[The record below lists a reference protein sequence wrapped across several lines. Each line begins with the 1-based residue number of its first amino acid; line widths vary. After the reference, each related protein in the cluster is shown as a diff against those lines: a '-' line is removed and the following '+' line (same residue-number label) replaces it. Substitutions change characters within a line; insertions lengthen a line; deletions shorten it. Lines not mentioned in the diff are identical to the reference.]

1 LNKKIHKGV
10 DKYYIMEKNVATYLG
25 QKGYTIKKENM
36 EISDQIE
43 LRNDLMVKPFV
54 PKTSMVKPESFP
66 IYRESKN
73 KFYIPRFYGIDTY
86 GNPEANLLKSGKD
99 IDLEFN
105 GELRDFQKPI
115 VNAYL
120 KHAKTKGSGLLELFC
135 GGGKC
140 ILKGTPIMLSN
151 GKIKKVE
158 NIKVGDKLM
167 GDDSTPRTVL
177 SLARGREMMYD
188 IIPTKGDKYTVN
200 ESHILSLRCMTTV
213 DKTVRKDPEA
223 EKRRKNQKYKKDKI
237 IDIGVKDFLKL
248 PKSYQSMLK
257 GYRVPIHFPEKKVD
271 LDPYVLGYWLG
282 DGNSNVPAI
291 TTEDEPVVEYFR
303 YYCEDL
309 GLKLHQS
316 KDSETTRHSLHYRM
330 SGNGR
335 KGSNPMT
342 NMLRKYNLIMNKHI
356 PHIYKCNSKD
366 IQLELLA
373 GIIDSDGSL
382 AHGGYDIIQ
391 KNERLLDDIIFL
403 ARSLGFAAY
412 KNKCEKSC
420 MYKGEKKTGTYY
432 RTNIHGEGVE
442 YIPVKVERKKAN
454 KRKQIK
460 NVLNTGIRVVKR
472 EVDEYY
478 GFEIDGNRRFVLGD
492 FTVTHNTV
500 LGLNIISKLKKKT
513 LIVVHKEFLVRQWI
527 ERIEQFLP
535 KARVGKIQ
543 ASVIDIEDKDIVI
556 GMLQSLS
563 MKEYDQSIFNEF
575 GFAIFDESHHLA
587 PEVFSR
593 AMFKIVTPYALGL
606 SATMKRKDGL
616 TKVIK
621 MFLGEVVYKME
632 REKEDNV
639 VVKAINYYLEDEE
652 FLELKLNFRQQ
663 INYAAMMKKLCELN
677 HRREFIL
684 KVLEDLVET
693 GAEDTQIMVLGHYKT
708 ILTYIYEAIKH
719 RGIATV
725 GYYIGGMNEVELKKS
740 EGKKIIIATYAMAEE
755 GLDIK
760 TLTTLVMATPK
771 SDVTQAVGRILRKK
785 RDESLV
791 IDIVDP
797 HIIFQKQYMKRKRF
811 YKKQNFQLKETDIDG
826 YYKDEWETRLTN
838 KKSTKKSTKNN
849 SPFMNGVCLIK
860 DDD

>member
-1 LNKKIHKGV
+1 
-10 DKYYIMEKNVATYLG
+10 
-25 QKGYTIKKENM
+25 
-36 EISDQIE
+36 
-43 LRNDLMVKPFV
+43 
-54 PKTSMVKPESFP
+54 
-66 IYRESKN
+66 
-73 KFYIPRFYGIDTY
+73 
-86 GNPEANLLKSGKD
+86 
-99 IDLEFN
+99 
-105 GELRDFQKPI
+105 
-115 VNAYL
+115 
-120 KHAKTKGSGLLELFC
+120 
-135 GGGKC
+135 
-140 ILKGTPIMLSN
+140 
-151 GKIKKVE
+151 
-158 NIKVGDKLM
+158 
-167 GDDSTPRTVL
+167 
-177 SLARGREMMYD
+177 
-188 IIPTKGDKYTVN
+188 
-200 ESHILSLRCMTTV
+200 
-213 DKTVRKDPEA
+213 
-223 EKRRKNQKYKKDKI
+223 
-237 IDIGVKDFLKL
+237 
-248 PKSYQSMLK
+248 LK
-257 GYRVPIHFPEKKVD
+257 GYRVPIHFPYKHVD

-282 DGNSNVPAI
+282 DGNSNVPVI

-309 GLKLHQS
+309 GLRLHQG
-316 KDSETTRHSLHYRM
+316 KDSEFSRSSLHYRM
-330 SGNGR
+330 SSNGR
-335 KGSNPMT
+335 KGDNPML
-342 NMLRKYNLIMNKHI
+342 NMLRKYNLINNKHI
-356 PHIYKCNSKD
+356 PHVYKCNSRD

-373 GIIDSDGSL
+373 GIIDSDGCLS
-382 AHGGYDIIQ
+382 HGGYDIIQ
-391 KNERLLDDIIFL
+391 KNERLLDDIIYV

-442 YIPVKVERKKAN
+442 YIPVKLERKKAN

-460 NVLNTGIRVVKR
+460 NVLNTGIKVVKK
-472 EVDEYY
+472 EVGDYY

-500 LGLNIISKLKKKT
+500 MGLNIISKLKKKT
-513 LIVVHKEFLVRQWI
+513 LIIVHKEFLLRQWI

-621 MFLGEVVYKME
+621 MFLGDVVYKKE
-632 REKEDNV
+632 RKGEDNV
-639 VVKAINYYLEDEE
+639 VVKAINYYLDDEE
-652 FLELKLNFRQQ
+652 FLEISLNYRQQ
-663 INYAAMMKKLCELN
+663 VNYSAMMKKICELN

-684 KVLEDLVET
+684 KVIEDLVEN
-693 GAEDTQIMVLGHYKT
+693 GADDTQIMVLGHYKT

-725 GYYIGGMNEVELKKS
+725 GYYIGGMKEIELKKS

-797 HIIFQKQYMKRKRF
+797 HIIFQKQYVKRKRF
-811 YKKQNFQLKETDIDG
+811 YKKQNFQLKETDMNG
-826 YYKDEWETRLTN
+826 YYKDEWEIKLTN
-838 KKSTKKSTKNN
+838 KKSKKSCTKKKSKNT
-849 SPFMNGVCLIK
+849 PFMNGVCLIK